1 MQMENPEMKAVHVT
15 SYNGERQQFL
25 LGGCLSFQIFY
36 LFGGIYF
43 VIHIKTLS
51 NIFKQDIIS
60 AGFPNIL

>member
-43 VIHIKTLS
+43 VIHIKTPS
-51 NIFKQDIIS
+51 NIFK
-60 AGFPNIL
+60 